1 MKIKIN
7 LVIGQGGSVR
17 LLRRMPS
24 IDQLMAGEIVV
35 PVTINVPDQ
44 WFVLATRSQEINLH
58 PPERQAPT
66 VEADVIAPQPSH
78 NDLLSAGGE
87 AGNE

>member
-24 IDQLMAGEIVV
+24 LDQLMAGEIIV
-35 PVTINVPDQ
+35 PLTINVPDQ

-66 VEADVIAPQPSH
+66 AEAGAIVTQSSD
-78 NDLLSAGGE
+78 NDLLSDGLE
-87 AGNE
+87 EK